1 MRKTYDWAPSTSSV
15 RRLTVGLSVAGKAP
29 GRRNVMLGLGHVIDK
44 FAFGGN
50 KARANRDSI
59 QYLVP
64 IDLVAAAQKT
74 GSGVERISTGD
85 PR

>member
-1 MRKTYDWAPSTSSV
+1 M
-15 RRLTVGLSVAGKAP
+15 
-29 GRRNVMLGLGHVIDK
+29 MLCLGHVIGK

-50 KARANRDSI
+50 KARANRGSI

-64 IDLVAAAQKT
+64 INLVAASQKT
-74 GSGVERISTGD
+74 GPEVERNSTGD

>member
-1 MRKTYDWAPSTSSV
+1 
-15 RRLTVGLSVAGKAP
+15 
-29 GRRNVMLGLGHVIDK
+29 MLGLGHVIGK

-50 KARANRDSI
+50 KAKPNRDSI